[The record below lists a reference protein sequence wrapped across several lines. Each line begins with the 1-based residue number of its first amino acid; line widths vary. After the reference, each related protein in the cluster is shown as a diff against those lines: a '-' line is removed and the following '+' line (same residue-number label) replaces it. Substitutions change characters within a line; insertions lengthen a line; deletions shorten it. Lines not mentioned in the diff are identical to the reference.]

1 MSRDI
6 AFFPLFQIE
15 KMVRYPRK
23 KRPKIRNA
31 VREAMDFNAGMEFFK
46 QLETEKVLAYLKA
59 MELKTL
65 MEHPY
70 FLAGAGVT
78 ALVALLMRWRLL
90 LVILVTLTGFMYLLG
105 YTLEKGTS
113 LDGGLP
119 TESLVVLVGGGAFIV
134 FLAIYLL
141 FIRSE

>member
-1 MSRDI
+1 
-6 AFFPLFQIE
+6 
-15 KMVRYPRK
+15 
-23 KRPKIRNA
+23 
-31 VREAMDFNAGMEFFK
+31 MDFNAGMEFFK

-70 FLAGAGVT
+70 FLAGVGVT

-113 LDGGLP
+113 LEGGLP
-119 TESLVVLVGGGAFIV
+119 TEALVVLVGGGAFIV